1 MDDLIESELFRS
13 ASYVVTG
20 LACGLVSFRWSR
32 RKAFSY
38 GWLYWAG
45 AACLMFSFGL
55 LKVTGAEQVVQQT
68 GRDIADRGGIYDVRR
83 GYQLA
88 ILIAISW
95 SGLLWLLGF
104 IIALRQQM
112 LWRLLPGLASMT
124 ALTCYVL
131 ARGVSYHKV
140 DTALYRRE
148 SVGVQNSA
156 LIEVLLLAL
165 VFGVTML
172 AFRAA
177 RYQPPSLDI
186 PSQDPRGSSP
196 RDDAAMR
203 RNTFLSANQGENRR
217 SPV

>member
-1 MDDLIESELFRS
+1 MNDLIESELFRT
-13 ASYVVTG
+13 ASYVITG
-20 LACGLVSFRWSR
+20 LACALVSFRWSR

-38 GWLYWAG
+38 GWVYWAG

-55 LKVTGAEQVVQQT
+55 LKVAGVEQVVQQT
-68 GRDIADRGGIYDVRR
+68 GRDIADRGGIYDIRR

-88 ILIAISW
+88 ILIAIAW

-131 ARGVSYHKV
+131 ARGVSYHNLDAV
-140 DTALYRRE
+140 LYRRE
-148 SVGVQNSA
+148 SLGIQNSA
-156 LIEVLLLAL
+156 LIEVLLLIL
-165 VFGVTML
+165 VFAVTML

-177 RYQPPSLDI
+177 RNEPPPLDTRSHE
-186 PSQDPRGSSP
+186 PDGSSP
-196 RDDAAMR
+196 RDGTAMK
-203 RNTFLSANQGENRR
+203 RNTLLSLNLGENRH
-217 SPV
+217 SLV

>member
-20 LACGLVSFRWSR
+20 LTCVLVSFRWSR

-38 GWLYWAG
+38 GWLYWVG

-55 LKVTGAEQVVQQT
+55 LKETGVEQVVQQT

-88 ILIAISW
+88 ILIAIGW

-112 LWRLLPGLASMT
+112 LWRLLPGLASVT

-131 ARGVSYHKV
+131 ARGVSYHYV
-140 DTALYRRE
+140 DAALYRRE
-148 SVGVQNSA
+148 SLGIQNSA
-156 LIEVLLLAL
+156 LIEVLLLTL
-165 VFGVTML
+165 VFVVTVL
-172 AFRAA
+172 AFKAA
-177 RYQPPSLDI
+177 RYQPPPLDTR
-186 PSQDPRGSSP
+186 SHDPRGSSP
-196 RDDAAMR
+196 RDDAAMKR
-203 RNTFLSANQGENRR
+203 HTFLSAHVGENRH
-217 SPV
+217 SSV